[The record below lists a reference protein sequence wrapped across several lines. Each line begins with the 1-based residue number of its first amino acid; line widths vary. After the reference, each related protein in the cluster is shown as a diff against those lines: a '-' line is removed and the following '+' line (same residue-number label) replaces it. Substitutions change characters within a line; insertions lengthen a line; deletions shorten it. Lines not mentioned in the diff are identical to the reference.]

1 MRIRLALA
9 CVAML
14 LCGLTAIIHGED
26 KPAAAA
32 PPAAPAAA
40 AAKSGVT
47 VGEMRIQDV
56 PAMTFLYLPT
66 ETTFAKMG
74 EPVMQGFDKIF
85 GSAVEAKLLIARPT
99 MLVYQGAPHY
109 DPQKSFKLEF
119 GIIVA
124 DDTQAIGDC
133 KVRKTE
139 AFHCATILYTG
150 PVDQQGQAYQKLI
163 PALKAAGHTPTGE
176 EREMCLYWEG
186 LESANNVFIMMIGI
200 K

>member
-1 MRIRLALA
+1 MRFRLGLA
-9 CVAML
+9 CVAVV
-14 LCGLTAIIHGED
+14 LCSLPGIMRGEE
-26 KPAAAA
+26 KPAAKGAN
-32 PPAAPAAA
+32 
-40 AAKSGVT
+40 SGVT
-47 VGEMRIQDV
+47 IGEMRIQDV
-56 PAMTFLYLPT
+56 PAMTFLYLT
-66 ETTFAKMG
+66 AETTFAKMG

-99 MLVYQGAPHY
+99 MLVYQGGPHY
-109 DPQKSFKLEF
+109 DPQKTFNLEF
-119 GIIVA
+119 GIVVG
-124 DDTQAIGDC
+124 DDTQAVGDC

-163 PALKAAGHTPTGE
+163 PAIKAAGHTPTGE